1 MRDQDERELMGGI
14 IEDLRSLSEGDGVRG
29 FEDAGLSWKGFSI
42 DGVSSMD
49 ETASVGCF
57 YVGSET
63 VIRIDIGEDDTLDLR
78 FCSE

>member
-1 MRDQDERELMGGI
+1 MSGI
-14 IEDLRSLSEGDGVRG
+14 IEYFRGLSEGDRVRR
-29 FEDAGLSWKGFSI
+29 FEDSRLSGEWFSI